1 MWFWGRTLLRRPSW
15 RRHRLQRG
23 ARGGLQGIVWG
34 RKTVDGLATAERE
47 KLAVGFDPL
56 SLEYLADPYPLL
68 AAAAAAAPAFYCET
82 IDHWVVTR
90 YHDIRHIFR
99 TPTLFSAANANSPL
113 RPPCP
118 MAAKALEEGGFK
130 SVPTLANVD
139 PPAHTRVRKIANVA
153 FTPKRVA
160 EMEPF
165 VRALTVKFCNERLRE
180 GHADIVRDFAW
191 ALPALVLFRV
201 LGVPDDELER
211 VKEGSWSRIL
221 FTYGLPPESEQVRA
235 AEGLAAFWR
244 IAEDL
249 VRDRMAKPRHDFVGD
264 LVNAND
270 LEGKGLTVEQAAT
283 VVLNL
288 LFAGHETTTGL
299 LGNAFRRL
307 LTDRDSWEAICK
319 DPKLIP
325 GAIEEVLRL
334 DSSVIAWR
342 RRTTQEV
349 EIGGVPVPANAKL
362 LLLLGAANRDPSV
375 FPDPDRL
382 DIRRLNA
389 REHLSFG
396 AGPHLCLGAPLARLQ
411 GKVVLEEVCARLPDL
426 RLVPGVTLE
435 FAPNVSFRGPL
446 SLPVEWGTALSKS
459 AH

>member
-1 MWFWGRTLLRRPSW
+1 MDTILAPRLDEPLGR
-15 RRHRLQRG
+15 
-23 ARGGLQGIVWG
+23 
-34 RKTVDGLATAERE
+34 
-47 KLAVGFDPL
+47 FDPL
-56 SLEYLADPYPLL
+56 SPDYLADPYPFLS
-68 AAAAAAAPAFYCET
+68 AAAKAAPAFYCEA

-99 TPTLFSAANANSPL
+99 TPALFSAANANSPL
-113 RPPCP
+113 RPVCP
-118 MAAKALEEGGFK
+118 MATKALDRGGFK

-165 VRALTVKFCNERLRE
+165 VRELTGRFCEERLRD
-180 GHADIVRDFAW
+180 GRADIVRDFAW
-191 ALPALVLFRV
+191 ALPALVLFRI
-201 LGVPDDELER
+201 LGVPEDEVPR
-211 VKEGSWSRIL
+211 VKVGSWSRIL
-221 FTYGLPPESEQVRA
+221 LIYGQPTEVEQVRA
-235 AEGLAAFWR
+235 AEGLAEFWQF
-244 IAEDL
+244 AESLVRERMEKPREDFVSDL
-249 VRDRMAKPRHDFVGD
+249 VHAKDS
-264 LVNAND
+264 
-270 LEGKGLTVEQAAT
+270 EGRGLAIEQAAT

-307 LTDRDSWEAICK
+307 LTDRDSWQAICHE
-319 DPKLIP
+319 PKLIP
-325 GAIEEVLRL
+325 AAIEEVLRL

-349 EIGGVPVPANAKL
+349 DIGGVQIPSGAKL

-375 FPDPDRL
+375 FADPDRL
-382 DIRRLNA
+382 DIWRSNS

-411 GKVVLEEVCARLPDL
+411 GKVVLEEVSARLPDL
-426 RLVPGVTLE
+426 RLVPGVQLE

-446 SLPVEWGTALSKS
+446 SLPVEWGTES
-459 AH
+459 HR

>member
-1 MWFWGRTLLRRPSW
+1 MDATSALERDKPPI
-15 RRHRLQRG
+15 RL
-23 ARGGLQGIVWG
+23 
-34 RKTVDGLATAERE
+34 
-47 KLAVGFDPL
+47 DPL
-56 SLEYLADPYPLL
+56 SPEYLSDPYPFL
-68 AAAAAAAPAFYCET
+68 AAAAASASAFYCES

-90 YHDIRHIFR
+90 HHDIRHIFR

-118 MAAKALEEGGFK
+118 MATKALTEGGFK

-165 VRALTVKFCNERLRE
+165 IRDLTVRFCEERLRD
-180 GHADIVRDFAW
+180 GHADMVRDFAW
-191 ALPALVLFRV
+191 ALPALVLFRI
-201 LGVPDDELER
+201 LGVPDDEVPR

-221 FTYGLPPESEQVRA
+221 FIYGQPPESEQVRA
-235 AEGLAAFWR
+235 AEGLAAFWQF
-244 IAEDL
+244 AESL
-249 VRDRMAKPRHDFVGD
+249 VRDRMEKPRRDFVSD
-264 LVNAND
+264 LVNAKD
-270 LEGKGLTVEQAAT
+270 SEGKGLAVEQAAT

-307 LTDRDSWEAICK
+307 LADRESWEAICH

-334 DSSVIAWR
+334 DTSVIAWR

-349 EIGGVPVPANAKL
+349 DIGGVHVPSGAKL

-382 DIRRLNA
+382 DIRRPNA

-396 AGPHLCLGAPLARLQ
+396 IGTHLCLGAPLARLQ
-411 GKVVLEEVCARLPDL
+411 GKVVLEEVSARLPDL
-426 RLVPGVTLE
+426 RLVPGVKLE

-446 SLPVEWGTALSKS
+446 SLPVEWGPESVKAVRGPTF
-459 AH
+459 

>member
-1 MWFWGRTLLRRPSW
+1 MD
-15 RRHRLQRG
+15 
-23 ARGGLQGIVWG
+23 A
-34 RKTVDGLATAERE
+34 LATAEPE
-47 KLAVGFDPL
+47 KALVGFDPL
-56 SLEYLADPYPLL
+56 GAEYLADPYPFL
-68 AAAAAAAPAFYCET
+68 ATAAAAAPVFYCKS

-165 VRALTVKFCNERLRE
+165 VRELTVKFCNERLRD

-191 ALPALVLFRV
+191 ALPALVLFRI
-201 LGVPDDELER
+201 LGVPDDEVAR

-221 FTYGLPPESEQVRA
+221 FTYGLPSESEQVRA

-244 IAEDL
+244 IAESL
-249 VRDRMAKPRHDFVGD
+249 VRDRMTSPRQDFVSD
-264 LVNAND
+264 LINAKD
-270 LEGKGLTVEQAAT
+270 SEGKGLATEQAAT

-307 LTDRDSWEAICK
+307 LADRNSWEAICH
-319 DPKLIP
+319 DQNLIP

-334 DSSVIAWR
+334 DTSVIAWR

-349 EIGGVPVPANAKL
+349 GIGGVPIPQGAKL

-382 DIRRLNA
+382 DIRRPNA

-411 GKVVLEEVCARLPDL
+411 GKVVLEEVSARLPDL
-426 RLVPGVTLE
+426 RLVPGLTLE

-446 SLPVEWGTALSKS
+446 SLPVEWVVASAKS
-459 AH
+459 AR

>member
-1 MWFWGRTLLRRPSW
+1 MN
-15 RRHRLQRG
+15 
-23 ARGGLQGIVWG
+23 
-34 RKTVDGLATAERE
+34 GLATAERE
-47 KLAVGFDPL
+47 KPIVGFDPL
-56 SLEYLADPYPLL
+56 SAEYLADPYPFL
-68 AAAAAAAPAFYCET
+68 AAAAAAAPAFYCES

-90 YHDIRHIFR
+90 HHDIRHIFR

-113 RPPCP
+113 RAPCP

-160 EMEPF
+160 EIEPF
-165 VRALTVKFCNERLRE
+165 VRELTVRFCNERLCD
-180 GHADIVRDFAW
+180 GHADIVRDLAW
-191 ALPALVLFRV
+191 ALPALVLFRI
-201 LGVPDDELER
+201 LGVPDDAVER

-221 FTYGLPPESEQVRA
+221 FTYGLPSESEQVRA
-235 AEGLAAFWR
+235 AQGLAAFWR
-244 IAEDL
+244 IAENL
-249 VRDRMAKPRHDFVGD
+249 VQDRMANPRQDFVSD
-264 LVNAND
+264 LVNAKD
-270 LEGKGLTVEQAAT
+270 PEGKGLAIEQAAT

-307 LTDRDSWEAICK
+307 LAVRDSWEAICQ

-334 DSSVIAWR
+334 DTSVIAWR
-342 RRTTQEV
+342 RRTTQGV
-349 EIGGVPVPANAKL
+349 DIGGVAVPQGAKL
-362 LLLLGAANRDPSV
+362 LLLLGAANRDSSV

-382 DIRRLNA
+382 DIRRPNA

-411 GKVVLEEVCARLPDL
+411 GKVVLEEVSARLPDL
-426 RLVPGVTLE
+426 RLVPGVTLQ

-446 SLPVEWGTALSKS
+446 SLPVEWGAVSAKS
-459 AH
+459 